1 MMEVIRFFGAVFLSK
16 LSKFGFSYPS
26 IPTTFKF
33 IMNILLLS
41 SILLSI
47 VFNLFYRTAVCSP
60 LKSSGK
66 FGNQIKSN
74 FKKPEIIRFLS
85 KEATKNIFK
94 PVSISSNIKK
104 LSSDLNSDEFSF
116 KQKNGNFEESFR
128 NGLEELDLFWFKSLN
143 TDAIYFSILN
153 FNFTS
158 FSLLLEKS
166 NALIDTKAYEDILFL
181 NPKNKDE
188 REIQIKMLDLV
199 AEKNNL
205 NVEQMKDIFFKSVG
219 YVNLNLSQYFFT
231 KFNFGINEKNHETTM
246 LLRMVGFALSN
257 SIHMN
262 LEMYFDRIRWCL
274 RNGADVNIQGR
285 YGRNVLHKIDP
296 RLDKKV
302 QIRLNQLVIL
312 ELTKQ
317 ERFDELRTMLILRLK
332 NANFDFE
339 MNYKNRCKDSFD
351 LNWKEFL
358 NMDIKDVIRV
368 MLFDDFDDLF

>member
-1 MMEVIRFFGAVFLSK
+1 
-16 LSKFGFSYPS
+16 
-26 IPTTFKF
+26 
-33 IMNILLLS
+33 MNILLLS

-47 VFNLFYRTAVCSP
+47 VFNLFYRPTVCSP